1 MIAIIDYGVGNLFSL
16 KSSLKQ
22 LGLEAVVTAD
32 ADTIRKA
39 DRLILPGV
47 GAFAD
52 AMAKLEATGL
62 VPVIKEEAERKPL
75 LGICLGMQLLFEK
88 SYEYGEHEG
97 LGFVKGE
104 VCPLEPDLADKSLK
118 VPQIGWNAL
127 HIVKDDP
134 LFKYIREGEYVYYV
148 HSYYGKNCTESTL
161 AVSDY
166 SIPVTGAVRAGRVY
180 GTQFHPEKSGD
191 TGLTDLEGV
200 QRIVSGLALS
210 GANAPA
216 PPKGEPL
223 AKPET
228 LPYCQGLSLWERWT
242 RAVRVDGEGE
252 DAKGETT
259 MQLFPAIDLRGG
271 KVVRLTQGDYSRM
284 TVYGE
289 DPCAQAREFLA
300 AGAKNLHVV
309 DLDGAKD
316 GTLSNYDTI
325 AALAKQGGLYIEVG
339 GGIRTEERI
348 ETYLSLGVG
357 RCILGS
363 VAVTDFAFTARMLK
377 KYGDKIAV
385 GVDAKDGYVAIHGW
399 KEVSAEPGVDFCKR
413 LADAGCTAIIYTDI
427 ACDGA
432 MRGTNLGLYR
442 TLAKEVSGVAF
453 TASGGISSEA
463 ELLELKKMGTAAAI
477 LGKSLY
483 TGALDLARCVQLV
496 QE

>member
-1 MIAIIDYGVGNLFSL
+1 MIAILDYGVGNLFSL
-16 KSSLKQ
+16 RSSLQQ
-22 LGLEAVVTAD
+22 LGLQAVVTAD
-32 ADTIRKA
+32 ADAIRAA

-47 GAFAD
+47 GAFGD
-52 AMAKLEATGL
+52 AMAKLTATGL
-62 VPVIKEEAERKPL
+62 VPVLKEQAEQKPL

-88 SYEYGEHEG
+88 SYEYGEHAG
-97 LGFVKGE
+97 LGFIKGE
-104 VCPLEPDLADKSLK
+104 VCPLGPDLADKSLK
-118 VPQIGWNAL
+118 VPQMGWNAL

-134 LFKYIREGEYVYYV
+134 LFRYIREGEYVYYV
-148 HSYYGKNCTESTL
+148 HSYYGKNCAESTL

-180 GTQFHPEKSGD
+180 GS
-191 TGLTDLEGV
+191 
-200 QRIVSGLALS
+200 
-210 GANAPA
+210 
-216 PPKGEPL
+216 
-223 AKPET
+223 
-228 LPYCQGLSLWERWT
+228 
-242 RAVRVDGEGE
+242 
-252 DAKGETT
+252 
-259 MQLFPAIDLRGG
+259 
-271 KVVRLTQGDYSRM
+271 LTQGDYDRM
-284 TVYGE
+284 TVYGQ
-289 DPCAQAREFLA
+289 DPCAQARSFVA

-348 ETYLSLGVG
+348 EKYLSLGVG

-363 VAVTDFAFTARMLK
+363 VAVTDFAFTARMLQ

-399 KEVSAEPGVDFCKR
+399 KEVSAEPGVAFCKR
-413 LADAGCTAIIYTDI
+413 LAEAGCTAIIYTDI

-432 MRGTNLGLYR
+432 MQGTNLSLYR
-442 TLAKEVSGVAF
+442 QLAAEVPGVAF

-463 ELLELKKMGTAAAI
+463 ELLELQQMGTAAAI

-496 QE
+496 QD